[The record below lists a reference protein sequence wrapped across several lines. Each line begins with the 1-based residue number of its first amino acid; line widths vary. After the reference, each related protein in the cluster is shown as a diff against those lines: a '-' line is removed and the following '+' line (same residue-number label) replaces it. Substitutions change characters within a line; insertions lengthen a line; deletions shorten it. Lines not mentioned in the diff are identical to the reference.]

1 MPHDVTDLALADEGR
16 LRIEWADRHMPVLRD
31 IRARFE
37 KERPLEGLKVAAC
50 LHVTTETANLMR
62 TLKAGGASVVLCASN
77 PLSTQDDTA
86 AALVQHYG
94 IDTFARR
101 GVDTDGYYA
110 HLESALDTRPNI
122 TMDDG
127 CDLVTLLHTKR
138 REQLAEIRAGTE
150 ETTTGVIRLRQMERE
165 GALAYPII
173 AVNDTPTKHLFDN
186 RYGTGQS
193 TIDGILRATNLL
205 LAGTTFVV
213 AGFGYCGKGL
223 AMRARGLGA
232 KVVVTEV
239 DPIRALEAAMEGF
252 KVAPMAQAARE
263 ADVIV
268 SVTGDRDVMRREH
281 FEVMKDGVVIANS
294 GHFDVEI
301 DKGALADLATSVVR
315 VRENVEEF
323 TLEDGRRINLI
334 AEGRL
339 VNLGAAEGHPA
350 AVMDMSFADQS
361 LSLEWLSRRHDLEV
375 RVHDVPA
382 EIDAEVARVKLATM
396 NIEIDTLTDAQESYL
411 HSWTEGTNRAG
422 RTRRIH
428 RGGPR
433 ALPGAFLGTRGGQQR
448 PDPGLSPPVGQRRRP
463 GQIVPTAF
471 HSRRRRG
478 QPLALLIRRGHALQ
492 IDLRGDPGR
501 WGWAQS
507 GRQRVGQLQGQGRAW
522 AWREARGPQQE
533 GPHRLVLLV
542 ADPARVEGGDVVLQ
556 PGRGAKLTGA
566 GEQGRCAR
574 AAPVPATRSP
584 SRWLSLVNRMNTT
597 ARKPPG

>member
-1 MPHDVTDLALADEGR
+1 MPYDVTDLALADEGR

-37 KERPLEGLKVAAC
+37 KEQPLDGLKVAAC
-50 LHVTTETANLMR
+50 LHVTTETANLAR
-62 TLKAGGASVVLCASN
+62 TLKAGGASVTLCASN
-77 PLSTQDDTA
+77 PLSTQDTTA

-94 IDTFARR
+94 IDTYARR
-101 GVDTDGYYA
+101 GVDTEGYYA
-110 HLESALDTRPNI
+110 HLGSALDTHPNV

-138 REQLAEIRAGTE
+138 REQLGEVRVGTE

-213 AGFGYCGKGL
+213 AGFGYCGRGL

-239 DPIRALEAAMEGF
+239 DPVRALEAAMEGYR
-252 KVAPMAQAARE
+252 VAPMQEAVRE

-268 SVTGDRDVMRREH
+268 TVTGDRDVLRREH
-281 FEVMKDGVVIANS
+281 FDAMRDGVILANS
-294 GHFDVEI
+294 GHFDIEI
-301 DKGALADLATSVVR
+301 DKVALAEMATSVTR

-323 TLEDGRRINLI
+323 LTADGRRLHLI

-350 AVMDMSFADQS
+350 AVMDMSFADQA
-361 LSLEWLSRRHDLEV
+361 LSLEWLARQDKLDV
-375 RVHDVPA
+375 RVHEVPA

-396 NIEIDTLTDAQESYL
+396 QVEIDTLTPAQERYL
-411 HSWTEGTNRAG
+411 HSWTEGT
-422 RTRRIH
+422 
-428 RGGPR
+428 
-433 ALPGAFLGTRGGQQR
+433 
-448 PDPGLSPPVGQRRRP
+448 
-463 GQIVPTAF
+463 
-471 HSRRRRG
+471 
-478 QPLALLIRRGHALQ
+478 
-492 IDLRGDPGR
+492 
-501 WGWAQS
+501 
-507 GRQRVGQLQGQGRAW
+507 
-522 AWREARGPQQE
+522 
-533 GPHRLVLLV
+533 
-542 ADPARVEGGDVVLQ
+542 
-556 PGRGAKLTGA
+556 
-566 GEQGRCAR
+566 
-574 AAPVPATRSP
+574 
-584 SRWLSLVNRMNTT
+584 
-597 ARKPPG
+597 